1 MGDESRNIRG
11 RSAEMM
17 PGVKEKYEC
26 IRDDECASAQK
37 CHNNKCTPVCTAAPC
52 PPDQY
57 CIAQSGHARICVTC
71 LTDSHCRAGK
81 SCSADGACLSCSAG
95 ATGCNCPGSAPY
107 ANGSGGCVACV
118 NALQCGSGRTCNAGA
133 CVSCSAGATGCNC
146 PGSAPYAN
154 GSGGCV
160 ACVNALQCGSG
171 RTCNAGACV
180 SCSAGT
186 TGCNCPGSTPYAN
199 GSGGCVACTQTS
211 HCPYRNECR
220 NNTCVER
227 VTCPDNCLQCT
238 DSETCTRCVSGFRL
252 IFGECRGYGCTTGQW
267 IDGEWVEGKCL

>member
-107 ANGSGGCVACV
+107 ANGSGGCVAC
-118 NALQCGSGRTCNAGA
+118 
-133 CVSCSAGATGCNC
+133 
-146 PGSAPYAN
+146 
-154 GSGGCV
+154 
-160 ACVNALQCGSG
+160 
-171 RTCNAGACV
+171 
-180 SCSAGT
+180 
-186 TGCNCPGSTPYAN
+186 
-199 GSGGCVACTQTS
+199 TQTS

>member
-95 ATGCNCPGSAPY
+95 T
-107 ANGSGGCVACV
+107 
-118 NALQCGSGRTCNAGA
+118 
-133 CVSCSAGATGCNC
+133 TGCNC